1 MNTKLPTRPK
11 MDARINVVL
20 PEDEK
25 LKLFE
30 VAKQR
35 RLPVSE
41 VVRRGIALVA
51 QQRLVA

>member
-25 LKLFE
+25 QTLFE
-30 VAKQR
+30 VAKMR

-41 VVRRGIALVA
+41 IVRRGIALMA
-51 QQRLVA
+51 QQKAA